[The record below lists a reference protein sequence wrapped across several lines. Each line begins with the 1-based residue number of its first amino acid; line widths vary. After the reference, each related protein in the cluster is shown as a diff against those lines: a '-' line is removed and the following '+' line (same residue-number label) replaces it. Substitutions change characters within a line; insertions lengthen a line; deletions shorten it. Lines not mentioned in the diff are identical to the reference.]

1 MKEKLV
7 IGIDY
12 GTDSCRALVINAL
25 SGKRWL
31 HIPLF
36 KRWKS
41 GLYCDPSIN
50 QYRQHPLDYI
60 ESLEVIRGATGNY
73 LPTRLPK

>member
-1 MKEKLV
+1 MNMKEKLV

-25 SGKRWL
+25 SGKEVASYTS
-31 HIPLF
+31 F
-36 KRWKS
+36 YKRWKS

-50 QYRQHPLDYI
+50 QYR
-60 ESLEVIRGATGNY
+60 
-73 LPTRLPK
+73 

>member
-25 SGKRWL
+25 SGKEVASYTS
-31 HIPLF
+31 F
-36 KRWKS
+36 YKRWKS
-41 GLYCDPSIN
+41 GLYCANIFIAFKHMPGKSC
-50 QYRQHPLDYI
+50 
-60 ESLEVIRGATGNY
+60 
-73 LPTRLPK
+73 